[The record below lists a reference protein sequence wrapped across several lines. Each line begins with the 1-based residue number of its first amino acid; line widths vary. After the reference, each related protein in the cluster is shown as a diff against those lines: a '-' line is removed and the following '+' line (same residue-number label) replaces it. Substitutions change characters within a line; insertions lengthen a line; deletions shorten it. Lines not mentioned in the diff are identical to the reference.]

1 MEPIWQ
7 LQAAEDVPAW
17 LVERAGAIG
26 GRLLWQRGWR
36 EPAAVAGFLDWRAW
50 QPTPT
55 TALGATEVTAAVER
69 LVRAWR
75 QGETVAIWGD
85 FDADGIT
92 ATAVL
97 WEGLA
102 PFFPQGEKLLAY
114 IPNRL
119 TESHGLSRSGLET
132 LRPCDLIVTCD
143 TGSTNLAELALLRD
157 WGIDAIVT
165 DHHVLP
171 AVRPPVTALLNPRT
185 LPPDHPLAT
194 LSGVA
199 VAYKLLEAFYS
210 AVPNPPPLEPLL
222 DLVAIGLIADL
233 VELRGDCRYLAQRG
247 LEVLKQKRRPGV
259 KLLLEQCNR
268 AGDRA
273 TDIGFGLGPRLNAAS
288 RIWGD
293 AWPIV
298 ELLTGTHPQQ
308 CQKLADRVELANDRR
323 KELVQRVQKEVEA
336 RLAQVDLSTTGAIVL
351 ADEAWPPGILGL
363 VAGRLVQDYNRPVFL
378 LNLSGEEARGSA
390 RSPRGLD
397 LYQLLQGQE
406 ALLLGFGGHP
416 QAGGLS
422 CLRQNVPLLQ
432 EAIEQQLSQQGWHP
446 SPPTLSLAATVAIA
460 QLNQQTFREIKQLEP
475 FGMGNPTPY
484 FLVPQCFFRNVENA
498 RHRSWRRET
507 LNYRRTTFDLVDGSG
522 HIPGVWWEH
531 DVQDLP
537 SGPCD
542 AAVELVDNPHKKRY
556 EVRLVAVRPSTA
568 SPPVVMTAAP
578 PQLWRGRDRAVP
590 PHALRCDRPPA
601 SQQELEHWLQIARQQ
616 PVVLT
621 YAPPQPNGDRL
632 WLELIARLLPATQI
646 SLARIQ
652 QDLDIDER
660 ITAIAHQGLMAQGW
674 QILATE
680 THWRVERPG
689 DRKAVPL
696 WVAAVNER
704 RFRQRYFAQQLEA
717 QAQ

>member
-7 LQAAEDVPAW
+7 LQAPLEIPPW
-17 LVERAGAIG
+17 LAQRAGAIA
-26 GRLLWQRGWR
+26 GRLLWQRGYR
-36 EPAAVAGFLDWRAW
+36 EPGAVEAFLDWRAW
-50 QPTPT
+50 PPTPPA
-55 TALGATEVTAAVER
+55 ALGAPEVTAAVER

-75 QGETVAIWGD
+75 QGEAIAIWGD

-102 PFFPQGEKLLAY
+102 PFFPQGEKLFAY

-132 LRPCDLIVTCD
+132 LRPCALIVTCD
-143 TGSTNLAELALLRD
+143 TGSTSLAELALLRD

-171 AVRPPVTALLNPRT
+171 AERPPVLALLNPRT

-199 VAYKLLEAFYS
+199 VAYKLLEAFYE

-222 DLVAIGLIADL
+222 DLVAIGLVADL

-259 KLLLEQCNR
+259 KLLLDRCNR

-288 RIWGD
+288 RIWGEV
-293 AWPIV
+293 WPVV
-298 ELLTGTHPQQ
+298 ELLTGTDERR
-308 CQKLADRVELANDRR
+308 CRVLAERVEQANERR
-323 KELVQRVQKEVEA
+323 RELVQRVQKEVEQ
-336 RLAQVDLSTTGAIVL
+336 RLATVDLSTAGAIVL
-351 ADEAWPPGILGL
+351 ADGAWPAGVLGL

-378 LNLSGEEARGSA
+378 LNVTGDLARGSA
-390 RSPRGLD
+390 RAPRGLD
-397 LYQLLQGQE
+397 LYQLLQGQGR
-406 ALLLGFGGHP
+406 LLLGFGGHP

-422 CLRQNVPLLQ
+422 CLSQNVPLLQ
-432 EAIEQQLSQQGWHP
+432 EAIEQQLAAQGWRP
-446 SPPTLSLAATVAIA
+446 SPPTLALEGPIAVA

-475 FGMGNPTPY
+475 FGMGNPPPC
-484 FLVPQCFFRNVENA
+484 FWVPRCRFQDAVDDRPTGV
-498 RHRSWRRET
+498 RGDKLR
-507 LNYRRTTFDLVDGSG
+507 YRRTRFTLVDDSG
-522 HIPGVWWEH
+522 TIPGVWWDREA
-531 DVQDLP
+531 QDLP
-537 SGPCD
+537 TGWCE
-542 AAVELVDNPHKKRY
+542 AAVELVDNPYEKRY
-556 EVRLVAVRPSTA
+556 EVRLAAVRPCTT
-568 SPPVVMTAAP
+568 SPPVVVTTAP
-578 PQLWRGRDRAVP
+578 PQLLARGEEIP
-590 PHALRCDRPPA
+590 PQALRCDRPPA
-601 SQQELEHWLQIARQQ
+601 SQQELTQWLQTARRQ
-616 PVVLT
+616 PVALM
-621 YAPPQPNGDRL
+621 YQPPQPDGDRL
-632 WLELIARLLPATQI
+632 WLELLARLLPATQI
-646 SLARIQ
+646 SLARLQ

-660 ITAIAHQGLMAQGW
+660 ITAIAQECLTAQGW
-674 QILATE
+674 RMVATE
-680 THWRVERPG
+680 THWYIERRG
-689 DRKAVPL
+689 DTGEAPL

-717 QAQ
+717 AGS